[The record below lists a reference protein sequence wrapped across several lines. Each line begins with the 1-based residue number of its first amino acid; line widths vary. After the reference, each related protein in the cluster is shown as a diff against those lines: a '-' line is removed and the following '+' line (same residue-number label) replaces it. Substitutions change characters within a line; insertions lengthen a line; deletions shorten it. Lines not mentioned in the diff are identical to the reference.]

1 MSVIWQYLDKRSAA
15 INALKDYSSMKYIL
29 EHTDEEIAD
38 IHDNMISIS
47 SPEFTDMPHGS
58 FNPQSGEIRL
68 TSAIDEIDVL
78 RERCRQAKEYMEWF
92 QPAWDTL
99 SEDERYVL
107 EQFYWEEEDS
117 QIDAVYNICDHFH
130 IERSSAYNKKNR
142 AVNHLTLLLYGKA

>member
-1 MSVIWQYLDKRSAA
+1 MSVIWQYLDKRSAT

-29 EHTDEEIAD
+29 EHTEEEIAD
-38 IHDNMISIS
+38 IHEDIVSVS
-47 SPEFTDMPHGS
+47 SPEFSDMPRGS

-78 RERCRQAKEYMEWF
+78 RERYRQAKDYMAWF
-92 QPAWDTL
+92 QPAWEEL

-107 EQFYWEEEDS
+107 EQFYWEEEDR
-117 QIDAVYNICDHFH
+117 QTDAVYNICDHFH

-142 AVNHLTLLLYGKA
+142 AINHLTLLLFGKA